1 MLKNIEL
8 LKLELLTQGMK
19 ISRRAEEAF
28 TENGKRPATLADY
41 ASTSGIPL
49 KLDNDIWVNAP
60 FLEDFCKKSSIIFD
74 FDRGGY
80 FVVWNNQ
87 KYPAIPTPVPAYF
100 NEKNKNDIP
109 YINFGVTH
117 TDRIRISPI
126 DGCYWGCKFCDL
138 NLHKYNKASIKD
150 LIEVIKIAI
159 DDEILPAKHGL
170 ISGGTPRPEDREYFM
185 KVMEEIPKAVNIP
198 MDAFIAPWADLDC
211 IKRLHSFGINEL
223 SINMELW
230 NDKISKS
237 IMTQKAAIG
246 RDSYLRFIEK
256 AVEVFGKGKVRSIL
270 MVGLEPLSDL
280 FEGVENLAKIGCSP
294 VLSPFRPS
302 PKTALAQYAPPVVTQ
317 LVEAYEGSKKIA
329 KKYGVKLGP
338 RCISCH
344 HNTLTF
350 SDNSDYYFYQ

>member
-1 MLKNIEL
+1 
-8 LKLELLTQGMK
+8 
-19 ISRRAEEAF
+19 
-28 TENGKRPATLADY
+28 
-41 ASTSGIPL
+41 
-49 KLDNDIWVNAP
+49 
-60 FLEDFCKKSSIIFD
+60 
-74 FDRGGY
+74 
-80 FVVWNNQ
+80 
-87 KYPAIPTPVPAYF
+87 
-100 NEKNKNDIP
+100 
-109 YINFGVTH
+109 
-117 TDRIRISPI
+117 
-126 DGCYWGCKFCDL
+126 
-138 NLHKYNKASIKD
+138 
-150 LIEVIKIAI
+150 
-159 DDEILPAKHGL
+159 
-170 ISGGTPRPEDREYFM
+170 M
-185 KVMEEIPKAVNIP
+185 KVIEEIPKAVNIP

-302 PKTALAQYAPPVVTQ
+302 SKTALAQYSPPVVTQ
-317 LVEAYEGSKKIA
+317 LVEAYEGSKKIVE
-329 KKYGVKLGP
+329 KYEVKLGP

-350 SDNSDYYFYQ
+350 PDGSDYYFYQ